1 MRRQKIGRSVV
12 EKSRAEIVL
21 KKKPGKSEGR
31 KKYGLTAALQQTEI
45 FILDFVAANEKKLS
59 RSLLR
64 VTLWSSRKY
73 GSNQFNIISL
83 VDQIVFF
90 FSIFQQCD

>member
-45 FILDFVAANEKKLS
+45 FILDFVAANEKS
-59 RSLLR
+59 SVEAYVALR
-64 VTLWSSRKY
+64 CGVLGNMDRISS
-73 GSNQFNIISL
+73 I
-83 VDQIVFF
+83 
-90 FSIFQQCD
+90 